1 MCFELYLG
9 AECRLP
15 LSQWE
20 TQDRRV
26 YVESLTPETETV
38 KSHFTQ
44 PEVVYVGSSLCCGCG
59 FRSVSLQNGEWPEE
73 FLIESGDG
81 IPPDDH
87 VKNHRELFDLVMGLL
102 DRGVRIVEL
111 YGCWSGDEQEQTEHH
126 EEIPATRL
134 LDDKFWFR
142 ERVLYRISGFDQCY
156 DDELRRIRLMAS

>member
-1 MCFELYLG
+1 MCFVLYLG
-9 AECRLP
+9 AECRPP

-20 TQDRRV
+20 TQDRRA

-38 KSHFTQ
+38 KSHFTK
-44 PEVVYVGSSLCCGCG
+44 PEVVYVGSSLGCGCG

-73 FLIESGDG
+73 FLFESGDG

-87 VKNHRELFDLVMGLL
+87 VKNHRELFDLVMGLF

-111 YGCWSGDEQEQTEHH
+111 YGCWSADEQEQTEHRA
-126 EEIPATRL
+126 EIPATRL

-142 ERVLYRISGFDQCY
+142 ERVLYRICGFDQRS
-156 DDELRRIRLMAS
+156 DNEQQQTRPMVS